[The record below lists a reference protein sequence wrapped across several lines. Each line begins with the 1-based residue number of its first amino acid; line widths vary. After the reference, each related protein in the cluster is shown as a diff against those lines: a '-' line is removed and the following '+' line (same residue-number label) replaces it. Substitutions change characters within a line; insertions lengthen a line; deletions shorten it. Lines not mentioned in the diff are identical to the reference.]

1 MSEGFPDRVTQLR
14 ARWQADPSSR
24 VFLQLAEEYR
34 HLGRMQEALEVLDG
48 GLREHP
54 GYLSALVAK
63 GRCLLELGEAEAAK
77 GVLERVVQQ
86 DVTQMVASKLLVR
99 AYLETGDA
107 DRARQRLEL
116 YSLLNDGD
124 PEIED
129 LKRRAEAMNPPLPVE
144 EKLPAPPAAAPEA
157 AAVPFALDPEPAPRG
172 GDVFALDSSQLAP
185 PAPAP
190 REAPRAAPV
199 ETGDDP
205 FPEVTFVGRVGE
217 AGALEHV
224 DHLAAEGIFWFEKPA
239 AAAPHGAATADVF
252 GFAEPGQ
259 APSPGPAIPAPAAEP
274 AVAELEWKNAPVAE
288 IAELP
293 PPVSPVPQSA
303 SPPLTVTL
311 GQLYLRQGHHGEA
324 ERIFRAVL
332 ERDPDNP
339 VARAELASL
348 MRQGQPLAAGDLLRG
363 FAATGGPSGGVRAK
377 KLHMLKNYLQLLK
390 RAARSHVS

>member
-14 ARWQADPSSR
+14 ARWLADPSSR

-144 EKLPAPPAAAPEA
+144 EELPAPPAAAAEA
-157 AAVPFALDPEPAPRG
+157 AADPFALEPPAPRG
-172 GDVFALDSSQLAP
+172 GDIFDLDSSQLAP
-185 PAPAP
+185 RSSRQAVEPESVPAPPAP
-190 REAPRAAPV
+190 QAVEAFPA
-199 ETGDDP
+199 GDDDP
-205 FPEVTFVGRVGE
+205 FPEVTLVGRVGGDK
-217 AGALEHV
+217 AVEHV
-224 DHLAAEGIFWFEKPA
+224 DHLAAEGIFWFEKPEIA
-239 AAAPHGAATADVF
+239 LPESVVAEPAAP
-252 GFAEPGQ
+252 EPE
-259 APSPGPAIPAPAAEP
+259 SAPAAE
-274 AVAELEWKNAPVAE
+274 
-288 IAELP
+288 ITELP
-293 PPVSPVPQSA
+293 PSA
-303 SPPLTVTL
+303 SPAPESASSPLTVTL
-311 GQLYLRQGHHGEA
+311 GQLYQRQGHSGEA

-348 MRQGQPLAAGDLLRG
+348 MRQSQPLQAGDLLRG
-363 FAATGGPSGGVRAK
+363 FVPAPGPSGGVRAK